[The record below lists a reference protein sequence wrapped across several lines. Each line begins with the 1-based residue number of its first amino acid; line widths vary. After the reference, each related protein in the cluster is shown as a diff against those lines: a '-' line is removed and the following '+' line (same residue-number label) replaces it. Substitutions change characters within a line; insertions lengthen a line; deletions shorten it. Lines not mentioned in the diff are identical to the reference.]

1 MAVCGAID
9 RQPRVVPYR
18 PIFRKMQVFPCLY
31 QEDGILKRST
41 PGVNID
47 TPCAPDIWLDV
58 AEPPTY
64 GKRMTNKS
72 SFPVGKL
79 PPDVLDALLKNANP
93 HPRLIVGPQIGEDAA
108 VIDMGDRYLVVKS
121 DPITF
126 VEHHIGRYAVHVNAN
141 DIVCMGA
148 TPLWFL
154 MTLLLPEGRA
164 DEAMIKR
171 IWEEVGD
178 TCTELGITL
187 CGGHT
192 EITSGLEFPILSG
205 HMLGE
210 VSKENLIRGADACTD
225 DLILLTR
232 PIPVEGT
239 AILADAKYDFL
250 KSIIDIEILKN
261 AKRYLVS
268 PGISIVSQAL
278 AAAGTGRVHAMHDP
292 TEGGLATGIHEMTE
306 AAGLGAIVEE
316 SQIPISFEGEKICE
330 ALGLDPLGVITS
342 GALLLAV
349 PAEGEEIVRETL
361 IATGAMGVRIGKLC
375 PPESGVM
382 IQRGGKTSPLQ
393 RFDSDEISKVL

>member
-1 MAVCGAID
+1 M
-9 RQPRVVPYR
+9 
-18 PIFRKMQVFPCLY
+18 
-31 QEDGILKRST
+31 
-41 PGVNID
+41 
-47 TPCAPDIWLDV
+47 
-58 AEPPTY
+58 
-64 GKRMTNKS
+64 
-72 SFPVGKL
+72 
-79 PPDVLDALLKNANP
+79 LDALLKNANP
-93 HPRLIVGPQIGEDAA
+93 HPRLIVGPQVGEDAA

-126 VEHHIGRYAVHVNAN
+126 VEHRIGRYAVHVNAN

-164 DEAMIKR
+164 DEAMVNR
-171 IWEEVGD
+171 IWEEVGE
-178 TCTELGITL
+178 TCADLGITL

-210 VSKENLIRGADACTD
+210 VSKENLISGADARAD

-232 PIPVEGT
+232 AIPVEGT
-239 AILADAKYDFL
+239 AILADAKYDYL
-250 KSIIDIEILKN
+250 KNLMDVEILEN
-261 AKRYLVS
+261 AKRCLDS
-268 PGISIVSQAL
+268 PGISVVAQAL
-278 AAAGTGRVHAMHDP
+278 AAAGTGQVHAMHDP
-292 TEGGLATGIHEMTE
+292 TEGGLATGIHEMAE

-316 SQIPISFEGEKICE
+316 DSIPISFDGGKICE

-349 PAEGEEIVRETL
+349 PAEGEEIVRKTL
-361 IATGAMGVRIGKLC
+361 MATGAMGVRIGKLC
-375 PPESGVM
+375 PPGSGVM